1 MSMQSYLTVF
11 INGDP
16 FNCKQSMSLLDIL
29 CYLNIDVNLVIV
41 EYNYVIIYK
50 EQLKNLYL
58 NHNDSVEVI
67 SIVGGG

>member
-1 MSMQSYLTVF
+1 MQNYLTVF

-16 FNCKQSMSLLDIL
+16 FNCQKSMSLLDIL
-29 CYLNIDVNLVIV
+29 HYLNFDVNSVIV
-41 EYNYVIIYK
+41 EYNYVIVYE
-50 EQLKNLYL
+50 EQFKNLYL

>member
-1 MSMQSYLTVF
+1 MKTQNYLTVF

-16 FNCKQSMSLLDIL
+16 FNCQKSMSLLDIL
-29 CYLNIDVNLVIV
+29 YYLNIDIYSVIV
-41 EYNYVIIYK
+41 EYNYVVIDK
-50 EQLKNLYL
+50 RHLQNLYM